1 MDNGRTGG
9 DWYNQSLEN
18 GYRLGWCPA
27 SEAASLLPSDWLA
40 PEELAELDSIPSPK
54 RRLDRLAGR
63 VAAKRALGAHFSVE
77 WGLKV
82 PPTDI
87 VLSNDEDGR
96 PVLERPL
103 GSSGR
108 PPSFSLSHSAW
119 GGVCAV
125 GAWGRRVGVDLESVV
140 PRPRE
145 VLAFVAAPDELH
157 AVPEADPQAQA
168 RLWTGKEAVLKL
180 LGLGL
185 DADPKMVEVRA
196 GGAEV
201 SLGGVPE
208 ARWKQLGSPRLTV
221 AFLPQDDSLA
231 AVALGG

>member
-1 MDNGRTGG
+1 MDK
-9 DWYNQSLEN
+9 

-27 SEAASLLPSDWLA
+27 SEAATLTPSDWLA
-40 PEELAELDSIPSPK
+40 PEELAEWEAIPSEK
-54 RRLDRLAGR
+54 RRRDRLAGR
-63 VAAKRALGAHFSVE
+63 VAAKRALAAHFEAE
-77 WGLKV
+77 WGLRV

-87 VLSNDEDGR
+87 VLGNDADGR

-103 GSSGR
+103 GSTGR
-108 PPSFSLSHSAW
+108 APSFSLSHSAW

-125 GAWGRRVGVDLESVV
+125 AAPGRRVGVDLESVV
-140 PRPRE
+140 ARPRE

-157 AVPEADPQAQA
+157 AVEPSDPAAQA

-201 SLGGVPE
+201 RLGGVPE
-208 ARWKQLGSPRLTV
+208 SRWKELGRPRLTV
-221 AFLPQDDSLA
+221 FFAPQDDSLA
-231 AVALGG
+231 AVALTGG